1 MTPTTPGSKPIKFLD
16 LFAGCG
22 GLSLGLEDAGLELVA
37 AVELSDM
44 AAETHFR
51 NFHLRGKGWGA
62 EQQALWE
69 ELKDGSF
76 VEQVRHGTVVGD
88 IWDLLQDP
96 DAMSKLKELSPEV
109 IVGGPPCQGFSMAGR
124 RNPDDKRNQLPQ
136 AFLDMVEALDPKAV
150 VIENVAGINMA
161 FAKRGGMEP
170 PFALLRRKLEVA
182 GVKKGG
188 LGYVVQP
195 VEVNARHFGVPQN
208 RPRMMLIA
216 LRKDLA
222 DAKGITG
229 PENPSKPW
237 RSQGAFDALPNPKG
251 CTPQARRGSEY
262 MPELELVPEVGS
274 VVDRRRNERR
284 LRREYS
290 AKEGLIDIDV
300 DGYKDSGED
309 RAKYFKS
316 NHFFAR
322 AMRGPRRKNPG
333 PLLNHKERNHSD
345 RVKERFALYHLFA
358 KKRFQ
363 AHFDENRRDQ
373 KLVPSLNA
381 LLGLPSRF
389 DDKKA
394 RAAIKKVL
402 GDLADDCPASLK
414 ENAGDNLVD
423 VVMRLGTR
431 KHTQR
436 VVPADDPAPTV
447 VTLPD
452 DYVHHKEPRIMTVRE
467 LARFQSFPDWFEFCS
482 KETTGSHRRK
492 VEVPQYS
499 QVGNAVPPLM
509 AQAIGE
515 LLKGLLTYD

>member
-1 MTPTTPGSKPIKFLD
+1 MTPTSLRSTKPKFLD

-22 GLSLGLEDAGLELVA
+22 GLSLGLENAGLELVA
-37 AVELSDM
+37 AVEKSDM

-51 NFHLRGKGWGA
+51 NFHLRGKGWGE
-62 EQQALWE
+62 EQQKLWE
-69 ELKDGSF
+69 DLKGKSL

-88 IWDLLQDP
+88 IWDLLKDSR
-96 DAMSKLKELSPEV
+96 AMSELKKRSPEV
-109 IVGGPPCQGFSMAGR
+109 IVGGPPCQGFSMAGS
-124 RNPDDKRNQLPQ
+124 RNPDDKRNQLPW

-161 FAKRGGMEP
+161 FSKRGGVEP
-170 PFALLRRKLEVA
+170 PFVQLRRALEVA
-182 GVKKGG
+182 GVEEGG
-188 LGYVVQP
+188 PGYVVQP

-222 DAKGITG
+222 DAKDITG
-229 PENPSKPW
+229 PEDLSKPW

-251 CTPQARRGSEY
+251 KTPQARRGRAY
-262 MPELELVPEVGS
+262 MPDLKLVPEVGS
-274 VVDRRRNERR
+274 LVDRPRNGRR

-300 DGYKDSGED
+300 DGYKDLGED
-309 RAKYFKS
+309 RAKYFQS
-316 NHFFAR
+316 DHFFAR
-322 AMRGPRRKNPG
+322 AMRGSRRKNPD
-333 PLLNHKERNHSD
+333 PLLNHKERNHSKK
-345 RVKERFALYHLFA
+345 VKERFALYHLFA
-358 KKRFQ
+358 TDRFQ
-363 AHFDENRRDQ
+363 AHFAETRRDHN
-373 KLVPSLNA
+373 LVPNLNA
-381 LLGLPSRF
+381 LLGLPSRL
-389 DDKKA
+389 DDAAA
-394 RAAIKKVL
+394 RAKIKEVL
-402 GDLADDCPASLK
+402 GDLVDDCPEDL
-414 ENAGDNLVD
+414 GDNLVD
-423 VVMRLGTR
+423 VVMRLDTR

-436 VVPADDPAPTV
+436 VVPAHEPAPTV

-452 DYVHHKEPRIMTVRE
+452 DYVHPFEDRIMTVRE
-467 LARFQSFPDWFEFCS
+467 LARFQSFPDGFEFCS

-515 LLKGLLTYD
+515 LLMELLTDD

>member
-1 MTPTTPGSKPIKFLD
+1 MTPTSPRPTPIKFLD

-22 GLSLGLEDAGLELVA
+22 GLSLGLENADLKLVA
-37 AVELSDM
+37 AVEKSDM

-51 NFHLRGKGWGA
+51 NFHLQGKGWGA
-62 EQQALWE
+62 EQQKLWKD
-69 ELKDGSF
+69 LKGGSLI
-76 VEQVRHGTVVGD
+76 EQVKHGTVVGD
-88 IWDLLQDP
+88 IRDLLEDD
-96 DAMSKLKELSPEV
+96 DAMSELKKLSPEV

-124 RNPDDKRNQLPQ
+124 RNPDDKRNQLPW

-161 FAKRGGMEP
+161 FAKRGGIEP
-170 PFALLRRKLEVA
+170 PFAQLRRALEEA
-182 GVKKGG
+182 GVKEGG
-188 LGYVVQP
+188 PGYVVQP

-229 PENPSKPW
+229 PEDPSKPW
-237 RSQGAFDALPNPKG
+237 RSQGAFDALPDPEG
-251 CTPQARRGSEY
+251 LTPQARRGREY
-262 MPELELVPEVGS
+262 MPDLKLVPEVGS
-274 VVDRRRNERR
+274 LVDRRRNGSRR
-284 LRREYS
+284 RREYS
-290 AKEGLIDIDV
+290 AEEGLIDIDV
-300 DGYKDSGED
+300 DGYKDSEPH
-309 RAKYFKS
+309 RANYVQS
-316 NHFFAR
+316 DHYFAR
-322 AMRGPRRKNPG
+322 EMRGPRRKNPG
-333 PLLNHKERNHSD
+333 PLLNHKERNHSK
-345 RVKERFALYHLFA
+345 RVTERFALYHLFNQD
-358 KKRFQ
+358 RFQ
-363 AHFDENRRDQ
+363 KHFAETRRDHN
-373 KLVPSLNA
+373 LVPSLNA

-389 DDKKA
+389 DDKAEA
-394 RAAIKKVL
+394 RAAIKEVL
-402 GDLADDCPASLK
+402 GDLVDDCPEDL
-414 ENAGDNLVD
+414 GDNLVD

-436 VVPADDPAPTV
+436 VVPAHEPAPTV

-452 DYVHHKEPRIMTVRE
+452 DYVHPFEDRIMTVRE

-515 LLKGLLTYD
+515 LLMELLTND

>member
-1 MTPTTPGSKPIKFLD
+1 MTPTTPRSTPIKFLD

-22 GLSLGLEDAGLELVA
+22 GLSLGLEDAGLKLVA
-37 AVELSDM
+37 AVEKSDM

-69 ELKDGSF
+69 ELKGGSL
-76 VEQVRHGTVVGD
+76 VEQVRRGTVVGD
-88 IWDLLQDP
+88 IWDLLD
-96 DAMSKLKELSPEV
+96 DSSAMSELKKRSPEV

-124 RNPDDKRNQLPQ
+124 RNPHDKRNQLPW
-136 AFLDMVEALDPKAV
+136 AFLDMVKALGPKAV

-161 FAKRGGMEP
+161 FVSRGGMEP
-170 PFALLRRKLEVA
+170 PFSQLRRALEVA
-182 GVKKGG
+182 GVEEGG
-188 LGYVVQP
+188 PGYVVQP

-229 PENPSKPW
+229 PEDPSKPW
-237 RSQGAFDALPNPKG
+237 RSQGAFDALLDGLN
-251 CTPQARRGSEY
+251 GSAY
-262 MPELELVPEVGS
+262 MPDLKLVPEVGS
-274 VVDRRRNERR
+274 LVDRRRNGSRR
-284 LRREYS
+284 RREYS
-290 AKEGLIDIDV
+290 AEEGLIDIDV
-300 DGYKDSGED
+300 DGYKDSGRHPANYVQSD
-309 RAKYFKS
+309 HR
-316 NHFFAR
+316 FAR

-333 PLLNHKERNHSD
+333 PLLNHKERNHSK
-345 RVKERFALYHLFA
+345 RVIERFALYHLFNQD
-358 KKRFQ
+358 RFKE
-363 AHFDENRRDQ
+363 HFAETRRDHN
-373 KLVPSLNA
+373 LVPSLNA
-381 LLGLPSRF
+381 LLGLRSRRG
-389 DDKKA
+389 DEAEAEAD
-394 RAAIKKVL
+394 IEKVL
-402 GDLADDCPASLK
+402 GDLVDDCPESLK
-414 ENAGDNLVD
+414 EYPSDNLVD
-423 VVMRLGTR
+423 VVMRLDTR

-436 VVPADDPAPTV
+436 VVPANAPAPTV

-452 DYVHHKEPRIMTVRE
+452 DYVHPAENRIMTVRE
-467 LARFQSFPDWFEFCS
+467 LARFQSFPDWFRFCS

-515 LLKGLLTYD
+515 LLVNLLDC

>member
-1 MTPTTPGSKPIKFLD
+1 MTPTSPRPTPIKFLD

-22 GLSLGLEDAGLELVA
+22 GLSLGLEHAGLKLLA
-37 AVELSDM
+37 AVEKSDM

-51 NFHLRGKGWGA
+51 NFHLAGKGWGD
-62 EQQALWE
+62 EEKALWAD
-69 ELKDGSF
+69 LKDGSF
-76 VEQVRHGTVVGD
+76 VEQLRHGTVVGD
-88 IWDLLQDP
+88 IWDLLRDP

-124 RNPDDKRNQLPQ
+124 RNPDDKRNQLPW
-136 AFLDMVEALDPKAV
+136 AFLDMVKALDPKAV

-161 FAKRGGMEP
+161 FGKSGGVESS
-170 PFALLRRKLEVA
+170 FSVLRTALEKT
-182 GVKKGG
+182 GKK
-188 LGYVVQP
+188 YVVQP

-222 DAKGITG
+222 DAKRITG
-229 PENPSKPW
+229 PEDPSKPW
-237 RSQGAFDALPNPKG
+237 RSQGAFDALPNPDG
-251 CTPQARRGSEY
+251 LTPQARRGSEY
-262 MPELELVPEVGS
+262 MSDLKLVPEVGS
-274 VVDRRRNERR
+274 VVDRRRNGRR
-284 LRREYS
+284 QRREYS

-300 DGYKDSGED
+300 NGYKDSGRH
-309 RAKYFKS
+309 RANYVKRDY
-316 NHFFAR
+316 HFAR

-345 RVKERFALYHLFA
+345 RVKKRFALYHLFA

-363 AHFDENRRDQ
+363 AHFDENRRYQ

-389 DDKKA
+389 DDKAKA

-402 GDLADDCPASLK
+402 GDLADDCPASWK

-447 VTLPD
+447 VTLPE
-452 DYVHHKEPRIMTVRE
+452 DYVHHKEPPIMTVRE
-467 LARFQSFPDWFEFCS
+467 LARFQSFPDSFEFCS

-515 LLKGLLTYD
+515 LLKRLLAGD

>member
-1 MTPTTPGSKPIKFLD
+1 VSEIRFLD

-22 GLSLGLEDAGLELVA
+22 GLSLGLEHAGLKLVA
-37 AVELSDM
+37 AVEKSDM

-51 NFHLRGKGWGA
+51 NFHLRGDGWGA

-69 ELKDGSF
+69 ELKGGSF

-88 IWDLLQDP
+88 IWELLADSS
-96 DAMSKLKELSPEV
+96 AMLELKKLSPEV

-124 RNPDDKRNQLPQ
+124 RNPHDKRNQLPW
-136 AFLDMVEALDPKAV
+136 AFLELVEELDPKAV

-161 FAKRGGMEP
+161 FASRGGIEP
-170 PFALLRRKLEVA
+170 PFSQLRRALEVA
-182 GVKKGG
+182 GVEEGG
-188 LGYVVQP
+188 PGYVVQP

-229 PENPSKPW
+229 PEEPSKPW
-237 RSQGAFDALPNPKG
+237 RSQGAFDALLN
-251 CTPQARRGSEY
+251 GSAY
-262 MPELELVPEVGS
+262 MPNLKLVPEAGS
-274 VVDRRRNERR
+274 LVDKRRNGRRRPI
-284 LRREYS
+284 EYS
-290 AKEGLIDIDV
+290 AEQGLIDIDV
-300 DGYKDSGED
+300 AGYKDSADYRRKEH
-309 RAKYFKS
+309 R
-316 NHFFAR
+316 FAR

-333 PLLNHKERNHSD
+333 PLLNHKERNHSK
-345 RVKERFALYHLFA
+345 RVTERFALYHLFNQD
-358 KKRFQ
+358 RFQ
-363 AHFDENRRDQ
+363 NHFAENRRDHN
-373 KLVPSLNA
+373 LVPSLNA
-381 LLGLPSRF
+381 LLGLPSRHE
-389 DDKKA
+389 DEA
-394 RAAIKKVL
+394 EVRASIREVL
-402 GDLADDCPASLK
+402 GDLVDDCPESLK
-414 ENAGDNLVD
+414 ENPDDNLVD
-423 VVMRLGTR
+423 VVMRLDTR

-436 VVPADDPAPTV
+436 VVPAGAPAPTV

-452 DYVHHKEPRIMTVRE
+452 DYVHPVENRIMTVRE
-467 LARFQSFPDWFEFCS
+467 LARFQSFPDWFEFRS

-515 LLKGLLTYD
+515 LLVNLLDC

>member
-88 IWDLLQDP
+88 IWDLLADSS
-96 DAMSKLKELSPEV
+96 AMLELKKLSPEV

-124 RNPDDKRNQLPQ
+124 RNPDDKRNQLPR

-170 PFALLRRKLEVA
+170 PFALLRRELEVA
-182 GVKKGG
+182 GVKKGRP
-188 LGYVVQP
+188 GYVVQP

-222 DAKGITG
+222 DAKDITG
-229 PENPSKPW
+229 PEDPSKPW

-274 VVDRRRNERR
+274 VVDRRRNESRWP
-284 LRREYS
+284 REYS

-300 DGYKDSGED
+300 NGYKDSGRHPASYVRRD
-309 RAKYFKS
+309 HR
-316 NHFFAR
+316 FAR

-333 PLLNHKERNHSD
+333 PLLNHKERNHSK
-345 RVKERFALYHLFA
+345 RVIERFALYHLFNQD
-358 KKRFQ
+358 RFQ
-363 AHFDENRRDQ
+363 KHFAETRRVHN
-373 KLVPSLNA
+373 LVPSLNA
-381 LLGLPSRF
+381 LLGLPSRRG
-389 DDKKA
+389 DKA
-394 RAAIKKVL
+394 EADIKKVL
-402 GDLADDCPASLK
+402 GDLADDCPEDLK
-414 ENAGDNLVD
+414 EKSWHNLVD
-423 VVMRLGTR
+423 VVMRLDTR

-436 VVPADDPAPTV
+436 VVPADEPAPTV

-515 LLKGLLTYD
+515 LLKGLLADD